1 MTPEWPRYFLDKKIA
16 ETTPARKARIKATW
30 TIQRFREIEPPRRPN
45 SDRTATSTNPRRA
58 FRTWDAPSS
67 APYAT
72 VQLRTIGDYPELPL
86 IIILSKDFLQTIN
99 NFRPNRVCSKEKV
112 ELAAHYL
119 THFHPTPENVCVQR
133 ERHASKV
140 SQPERRS
147 IGINLATKCRV
158 RQRDDEK
165 TPRI

>member
-1 MTPEWPRYFLDKKIA
+1 M
-16 ETTPARKARIKATW
+16 
-30 TIQRFREIEPPRRPN
+30 
-45 SDRTATSTNPRRA
+45 
-58 FRTWDAPSS
+58 
-67 APYAT
+67 
-72 VQLRTIGDYPELPL
+72 QLRTIGDYPELPL

-140 SQPERRS
+140 SQPERR
-147 IGINLATKCRV
+147 IIVLNLATKCRIE
-158 RQRDDEK
+158 QRGGTEDMTFTQKSPNDATKDDG
-165 TPRI
+165 TQ